1 MTILAYLLIAFAA
14 GVAVGRAG
22 ASRFAGFQNR
32 GERTVSRAIRANFAS
47 SDFHLLNHVTL
58 RLADGTT
65 QVDHILVS
73 RVGVF
78 VIETKEYS
86 GWIFGDAQQ
95 RNWTQVIFRQKFK
108 FQNPLHQNHRHA
120 SAVRALLDFMP
131 ASVIRPVV
139 VFVGTAEFKTDVP
152 EAVFTLDGLVK
163 HLRGLSEK
171 VISANRVQFSVGRL
185 EMARLEVSRL
195 TDVEHVE
202 DLRRRH
208 GGA

>member
-1 MTILAYLLIAFAA
+1 M
-14 GVAVGRAG
+14 
-22 ASRFAGFQNR
+22 
-32 GERTVSRAIRANFAS
+32 
-47 SDFHLLNHVTL
+47 
-58 RLADGTT
+58 
-65 QVDHILVS
+65 
-73 RVGVF
+73 
-78 VIETKEYS
+78 
-86 GWIFGDAQQ
+86 
-95 RNWTQVIFRQKFK
+95 
-108 FQNPLHQNHRHA
+108 
-120 SAVRALLDFMP
+120 DFMP